1 MQTYSPDHPAIQAAA
16 GHQFEDFARQEL
28 PLREKFG
35 YPPYSSLIRLIVR
48 GDVEDATAAFAQR
61 LVDELATLVADNVSY
76 RVLGPAPAP
85 ITRVREK
92 YRFHLLLVTDEL
104 SQLSEPLKQL
114 IQQLPG
120 PDTIQWV
127 IDVDPLSLL

>member
-1 MQTYSPDHPAIQAAA
+1 
-16 GHQFEDFARQEL
+16 
-28 PLREKFG
+28 
-35 YPPYSSLIRLIVR
+35 
-48 GDVEDATAAFAQR
+48 AAFAQR